1 MFQLKLTPQYLEQ
14 MKFNAISSNAKIF
27 FGPSIP
33 SMFMDSKVF
42 ASKYASADSSAK
54 DQPSEVG
61 LDINF

>member
-14 MKFNAISSNAKIF
+14 MKFNAITSNTKIF

-33 SMFMDSKVF
+33 GMFMDSKVF
-42 ASKYASADSSAK
+42 ASKYASADSSPK

-61 LDINF
+61 LGINF